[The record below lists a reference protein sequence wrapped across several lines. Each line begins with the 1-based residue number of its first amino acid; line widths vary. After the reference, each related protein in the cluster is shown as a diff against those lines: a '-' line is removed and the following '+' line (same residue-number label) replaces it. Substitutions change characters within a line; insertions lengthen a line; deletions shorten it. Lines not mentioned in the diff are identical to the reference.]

1 LNNTPPQNDRLRII
15 HLLGWMLGCS
25 LALAMQRAQAS
36 SGPLPL
42 PLVLSVSRL
51 VLGLA
56 YGTALSGLGL
66 FLWRWRTQSGPGPT
80 QPGHWLLIYGGVR
93 FLIVFFSGATVKL
106 VTHVAPSNLLPW
118 LFSQAISGWI
128 TTAIGI
134 VFVLRIRDAPRLWK
148 ATAALIVLSI
158 GLSTLESTNLAT
170 NLILQS
176 RGVRNVYFPLF
187 FTTLAIP
194 VYFHMAKIGPVLWPV
209 CMWYAVAIDRVN
221 RTPRDWLHVSGVVA
235 FSGLAIVNFGFSL
248 RYFVSGLRY
257 FGSSLQYFWR

>member
-36 SGPLPL
+36 SDPLPL
-42 PLVLSVSRL
+42 PLVHSVRRL
-51 VLGLA
+51 GLGLA

-80 QPGHWLLIYGGVR
+80 QPGHWLLIYGGAR
-93 FLIVFFSGATVKL
+93 FLIVFFSGAIVKL
-106 VTHVAPSNLLPW
+106 VTHVAPSNVLPS

-158 GLSTLESTNLAT
+158 GMSAIALTHMAT
-170 NLILQS
+170 NLILLS
-176 RGVRNVYFPLF
+176 RGVRNAYFPLF
-187 FTTLAIP
+187 FATLAIAA
-194 VYFHMAKIGPVLWPV
+194 YLMLLIGPLLWLG
-209 CMWYAVAIDRVN
+209 CMWCAVAVDRFN

-235 FSGLAIVNFGFSL
+235 ISGLVIVDI
-248 RYFVSGLRY
+248 
-257 FGSSLQYFWR
+257 GSNLWNLWYFWK